1 MSDNA
6 NDASE
11 ATSAI
16 SEFQRPASGG
26 RLPEVDN
33 TSQPKYGSMSGMW
46 IFGGLSASKKP
57 LNDLYLVQPHFH
69 RNIKY
74 LTRNT
79 STYKKQASKNKVRA
93 CTSATK

>member
-1 MSDNA
+1 MMWIQDPWYLVSQNKKGTSMSDNA

-33 TSQPKYGSMSGMW
+33 TS
-46 IFGGLSASKKP
+46 
-57 LNDLYLVQPHFH
+57 
-69 RNIKY
+69 
-74 LTRNT
+74 
-79 STYKKQASKNKVRA
+79 
-93 CTSATK
+93 